1 MRFLSCTALA
11 ALALTACGGSGE
23 IEADANGDGTITNSE
38 AIAAIEKAGGDVKP
52 LPGQYSTTIT
62 LIEASI
68 PGAPPEMAQMMG
80 QAMNRTSEHCLTPE
94 MAERGFEDSIKKG
107 QNEACT
113 IDSFSIDDGDV
124 AMAMTCSEAE
134 MADVSVNLNGKVTAT
149 SSDMIMAMDGTIP
162 ELGAMQMK
170 MGFKQERI
178 GECPG

>member
-1 MRFLSCTALA
+1 MRFLWCTSLA

-23 IEADANGDGTITNSE
+23 IEADADGDGTITSAE
-38 AIAAIEKAGGDVKP
+38 ARAAVERAGGNVKP
-52 LPGQYSTTIT
+52 LPGQYATTIT

-107 QNEACT
+107 QSDACT

-124 AMAMTCSEAE
+124 AMKMTCSEAD
-134 MADVSVNLNGKVTAT
+134 MAEVSVDLNGTVTPT

-162 ELGAMQMK
+162 QLGAMQMK